1 MKFAG
6 PLSLDDFQRTLNVNL
21 VGTFNVCR
29 LAAERMAAQE
39 PYNESGERG
48 GCHAQPGQT
57 GKILNFLKSYQTVE
71 AATLILVN
79 HFSKPH
85 FSRAR
90 ICYHQLLIFLAM

>member
-1 MKFAG
+1 M
-6 PLSLDDFQRTLNVNL
+6 SLDDFQRTVNVNL

-57 GKILNFLKSYQTVE
+57 GRIMGKIANCCEKSRGVE
-71 AATLILVN
+71 AATAYLD
-79 HFSKPH
+79 FCS
-85 FSRAR
+85 
-90 ICYHQLLIFLAM
+90 